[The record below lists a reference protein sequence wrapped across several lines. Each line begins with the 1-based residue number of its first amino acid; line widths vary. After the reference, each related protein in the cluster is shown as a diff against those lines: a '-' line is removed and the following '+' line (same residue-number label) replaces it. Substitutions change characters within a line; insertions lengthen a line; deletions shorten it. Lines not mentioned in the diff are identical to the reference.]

1 MIGYT
6 SDVKLGERYRDEQSG
21 IEGIAVSVH
30 FYQHA
35 CERIVIEY
43 VHDGKLEELV
53 VDAPRLASVETSE
66 RLRSARPGGP
76 ARTGEASRAVPQR

>member
-1 MIGYT
+1 MFT
-6 SDVKLGERYRDEQSG
+6 SDVVLGERYRDEQTG
-21 IEGIAVSVH
+21 ITGIAVSVH

-35 CERIVIEY
+35 CERVVIEY
-43 VHDGKLEELV
+43 VHDGKLEELC

-76 ARTGEASRAVPQR
+76 ARTGEARKRTPQR